1 MRSINKHLRSGAM
14 SYLNK
19 KGIATVSALTLIAA
33 AAAAPAYAADGDG
46 SSVSDLDQ
54 RVRILERQLEIQKEE
69 ADAKAKDAAV
79 VTADSKGFSIKNAKG
94 DYELQ
99 FHGLIQADARF
110 YTGDDASGTPGRL
123 SDNFLLRRVE
133 PTISGSLGKYV
144 GFLITPEFGG
154 NSPTLLDFWGELRF
168 DPAANVRV
176 GRFKEPVGLE
186 NLQSSAALTF
196 IERGLP
202 TGLVPGRDIGVQ
214 LHGQL
219 FSQTLSYAVGIFNG
233 AADGGDATPPDADN
247 RHDIAARV
255 FAEPFKNNPGLLQNL
270 GFGVAGTIGSVA
282 GANGSGAGTAAN
294 SAAILTAYKSVGQQ
308 NFFAYRAATVAE
320 GRRSHLSPQA
330 YWYNNNYGVLA
341 EYVISRQQLINGA
354 NAGGIANKAYEVTVN
369 YVITGEDAS
378 YKGVKPKSAFKIG
391 GDGWGAFEVAART
404 GGINIDSRAFSGTG
418 TTSFADPNAA
428 ASTAREYGVAANWY
442 LNNNA
447 KVAVNYEQTRYNGG
461 AAAGADR
468 QSERAILARLQVAF

>member
-1 MRSINKHLRSGAM
+1 M

-19 KGIATVSALTLIAA
+19 KNGILTASALTLIAA
-33 AAAAPAYAADGDG
+33 AAAAPAYAADGDA

-54 RVRILERQLEIQKEE
+54 RVRILEPQLEIQKEE
-69 ADAKAKDAAV
+69 AYAKAKDPAI
-79 VTADSKGFSIKNAKG
+79 VTSDRKGFSTKNAKG

-110 YTGDDASGTPGRL
+110 YNGDYAQAVTGGTVGPF

-144 GFLITPEFGG
+144 GFLVTPEFGG
-154 NSPTLLDFWGELRF
+154 NSPALLDFWGELRF

-202 TGLVPGRDIGVQ
+202 TDLVPGRDIGLQ

-219 FSQTLSYAVGIFNG
+219 LNQTLSYAVGIFNG
-233 AADGGDATPPDADN
+233 GADGGDATPPDADN
-247 RHDIAARV
+247 RHDVAARV
-255 FAEPFKNNPGLLQNL
+255 FAEPFKNDPGLLQNL
-270 GFGVAGTIGSVA
+270 GFGIAGTIGSVA
-282 GANGSGAGTAAN
+282 GTNGSAAGTSAN
-294 SAAILTAYKSVGQQ
+294 TAAILTAYKSVGQQ
-308 NFFAYRAATVAE
+308 SFFAYRTATVAE

-341 EYVISRQQLINGA
+341 EYVISRQQLVNGA

-369 YVITGEDAS
+369 YVLTGEDAS
-378 YKGVKPKSAFKIG
+378 YKGVKPKSAFRIG

-404 GGINIDSRAFSGTG
+404 GGINIDSRAFTGAG

-428 ASTAREYGVAANWY
+428 ASSAREYGVAANWY

-447 KVAVNYEQTRYNGG
+447 KVAVNYEETRYAGG

-468 QSERAILARLQVAF
+468 QNERAILARLQVAF

>member
-1 MRSINKHLRSGAM
+1 M
-14 SYLNK
+14 SYLKRKN
-19 KGIATVSALTLIAA
+19 GVIAVSALTLIAA
-33 AAAAPAYAADGDG
+33 AAAAPAFAAEGDA
-46 SSVSDLDQ
+46 SVSDLDQ

-110 YTGDDASGTPGRL
+110 YNGDSASATTPPPGRL

-133 PTISGSLGKYV
+133 PTLSGSLGKYV

-202 TGLVPGRDIGVQ
+202 TDLVPGRDIGLQV
-214 LHGQL
+214 HGQL

-233 AADGGDATPPDADN
+233 GADGGDATPPDGDN
-247 RHDIAARV
+247 RHDIAARI
-255 FAEPFKNNPGLLQNL
+255 FAEPFKNDPGLLQNL
-270 GFGVAGTIGSVA
+270 GFGVAGTIGTVA
-282 GANGSGAGTAAN
+282 GANGSNAGSSAN
-294 SAAILTAYKSVGQQ
+294 SAAIVTAYKTVGQQ
-308 NFFAYRAATVAE
+308 SFFAYRPATVAE

-341 EYVISRQQLINGA
+341 EYVFSRQQLVNGA

-369 YVITGEDAS
+369 YVLTGEDAS

-391 GDGWGAFEVAART
+391 GDGWGAFEIAART
-404 GGINIDSRAFSGTG
+404 GGLNIDSRAFSGAAI
-418 TTSFADPNAA
+418 SFADPTTQAN
-428 ASTAREYGVAANWY
+428 SAREYGLAANWY

-447 KVAVNYEQTRYNGG
+447 KVAVNYEETRFNGG
-461 AAAGADR
+461 ATAAQGGDR
-468 QSERAILARLQVAF
+468 ANERAILARLQVAF

>member
-1 MRSINKHLRSGAM
+1 M
-14 SYLNK
+14 SYLKNK
-19 KGIATVSALTLIAA
+19 KGIISASVLTLIA
-33 AAAAPAYAADGDG
+33 AAAAPAYAADD
-46 SSVSDLDQ
+46 SVQDLDQ

-69 ADAKAKDAAV
+69 ADAKAKDAPV
-79 VTADSKGFSIKNAKG
+79 ISADTKGFSIKNAKG

-99 FHGLIQADARF
+99 FHALVQADARF
-110 YTGDDASGTPGRL
+110 YNGDNTGATPGQL

-133 PTISGSLGKYV
+133 PTLSGSLGKYV

-168 DPAANVRV
+168 DPAAYVRV

-196 IERGLP
+196 IERALP
-202 TGLVPGRDIGVQ
+202 TDLVPGRDIGIQ

-219 FSQTLSYAVGIFNG
+219 LNQTLSYAVGVFNG
-233 AADGGDATPPDADN
+233 GADGGDATPPDGDN

-255 FAEPFKNNPGLLQNL
+255 FAEPFKNSPGVLQNL
-270 GFGVAGTIGSVA
+270 GFGVSGTVGNV
-282 GANGSGAGTAAN
+282 SGASGSAAN
-294 SAAILTAYKSVGQQ
+294 SATNLANTAAILSGYKSVGQN
-308 NFFAYRAATVAE
+308 NFFAYRTAGTGVLDTSAR
-320 GRRSHLSPQA
+320 GRSSHLSPQA

-341 EYVISRQQLINGA
+341 EYVISRHELVNGA
-354 NAGGIANKAYEVTVN
+354 NAGTVTNKAYQVAAN

-378 YKGVKPKSAFKIG
+378 FKGVKPKSAFKIG

-404 GGINIDSRAFSGTG
+404 SGLSIDDNAFVGAG
-418 TTSFADPNAA
+418 TTSFADPNKAA
-428 ASTAREYGVAANWY
+428 RKATEYGVAANWY
-442 LNNNA
+442 LNSNA
-447 KVAVNYEQTRYNGG
+447 KVAVNYEETRFDGG

-468 QSERAILARLQVAF
+468 ANERAILARLQVAF